1 MTPPL
6 ELRLPPVPV
15 SPEVSAA
22 PPHCLC
28 QSSSPIFSLL
38 KAPAGF
44 HRPLCK
50 FVQGSLAHTLH
61 LPDGNLTVGLHPSES
76 PPKSITRAP
85 LGIGSV
91 GPIYSPP
98 GPQERVMGSLA
109 CTSPPHSVEEAP
121 SLPTSQGPT
130 SSPSPPPVTILGQR
144 DSDLPEGIPGTTANQ
159 SPLQGVCEYPR
170 LWRDG
175 GRQVHAGPS
184 ELLGES

>member
-1 MTPPL
+1 
-6 ELRLPPVPV
+6 
-15 SPEVSAA
+15 
-22 PPHCLC
+22 
-28 QSSSPIFSLL
+28 
-38 KAPAGF
+38 
-44 HRPLCK
+44 
-50 FVQGSLAHTLH
+50 
-61 LPDGNLTVGLHPSES
+61 
-76 PPKSITRAP
+76 
-85 LGIGSV
+85 
-91 GPIYSPP
+91 
-98 GPQERVMGSLA
+98 MGSLA
-109 CTSPPHSVEEAP
+109 CTSPPHSVEAAP